1 MKPIPVILDVDTGV
15 DDAVA
20 ITLAARCRSI
30 KLLGLVASFGN
41 RPLHYTLRN
50 TLWLKELLALEVPVC
65 KGAAS
70 PLCQPD
76 HPEPE
81 DSEHI
86 FHGKEGMG
94 NAVPPPSLATAPDSD
109 DPVAFLADLLE
120 KSEEPVALV
129 PVGPLTNLARLVT
142 ARPDLI
148 PKIRVISLMGGAAK
162 GGNVTPYSEVNIYND
177 PEAAATVFACGAP
190 IIMCG
195 LDCTRDCY
203 LTDGERAQLRQTH
216 RDPLSQILCDGL
228 EGYAAS
234 NARFGENGVVHDAL
248 AVGCLAYPELLH
260 TSPYYVD
267 ICLTPGEHRGQ
278 TVVDW
283 EGATGRAANVQVGLR
298 ADRDL
303 FVWLV
308 QKSFEG
314 AF

>member
-50 TLWLKELLALEVPVC
+50 TLWLKELLALDVPVC
-65 KGAAS
+65 KGAAV

-76 HPEPE
+76 RPELE

-148 PKIRVISLMGGAAK
+148 EKIRVISLMGGAAK

-190 IIMCG
+190 SSCAGWIAPETVTSPTGSGHSC
-195 LDCTRDCY
+195 
-203 LTDGERAQLRQTH
+203 
-216 RDPLSQILCDGL
+216 
-228 EGYAAS
+228 
-234 NARFGENGVVHDAL
+234 ARPTGTPSPRSSATGWSGTPPPTPAL
-248 AVGCLAYPELLH
+248 ARTASSTTPWRWAAWPTPNCCTPALTMW
-260 TSPYYVD
+260 TS
-267 ICLTPGEHRGQ
+267 
-278 TVVDW
+278 
-283 EGATGRAANVQVGLR
+283 A
-298 ADRDL
+298 
-303 FVWLV
+303 
-308 QKSFEG
+308 
-314 AF
+314 

>member
-1 MKPIPVILDVDTGV
+1 M
-15 DDAVA
+15 VA
-20 ITLAARCRSI
+20 PATLAATP
-30 KLLGLVASFGN
+30 AS
-41 RPLHYTLRN
+41 
-50 TLWLKELLALEVPVC
+50 
-65 KGAAS
+65 
-70 PLCQPD
+70 
-76 HPEPE
+76 E
-81 DSEHI
+81 D
-86 FHGKEGMG
+86 
-94 NAVPPPSLATAPDSD
+94 A
-109 DPVAFLADLLE
+109 VAFLAGILE
-120 KSEEPVALV
+120 RSEEPVALI
-129 PVGPLTNLARLVT
+129 PVGPLTDVARFVV

-203 LTDGERAQLRQTH
+203 LTDGERAQLRQAH
-216 RDPLSQILCDGL
+216 RDPLSQVLCDGL
-228 EGYAAS
+228 EWYAAS
-234 NARFGENGVVHDAL
+234 NARFGENCVIHDAL

-298 ADRDL
+298 ADRGL
-303 FVWLV
+303 FVQLV